1 MRSGLVLL
9 LVAGLGACTNYQ
21 PVEFD
26 GRGSWAEARAAATV
40 KAKLVAAAK
49 TAPERPIAAA
59 TNASGREG
67 RHLVLPGESLAELAN
82 RYDVPVATLAKA
94 NAMRPPFSVHAGQ
107 VLSIPATSSV
117 GGAAKVLPLP
127 TAPGKPPV
135 ATARKAPRASAS
147 ATSVIKVA
155 ELPATSVPPAAQ
167 PAMTAR
173 ELEAARR
180 AAAKS
185 PPPLSGEGFLW
196 PVKGEIATPF
206 GSRPN
211 GARNDGVNILAEAGT
226 PVQAAENGVV
236 VYAGD
241 EIPGYGKMLLISHA
255 NGIVSAYAHNRDLLV
270 NVGAVVK
277 RGQQVASVGSS
288 GGVGAPQLH
297 FELRA
302 GRKPLDPVAYLDSDE
317 TKLAST
323 R

>member
-1 MRSGLVLL
+1 MRGGLALL
-9 LVAGLGACTNYQ
+9 LLAGLGACTQYQ

-26 GRGSWAEARAAATV
+26 GRGTWAQARAVAAT

-49 TAPERPIAAA
+49 ATPERPIAAA
-59 TNASGREG
+59 TSASGREG
-67 RHLVLPGESLAELAN
+67 RHLVLPGESMAELAN
-82 RYDVPVATLAKA
+82 RYDVPVSTLAKA
-94 NAMRPPFSVHAGQ
+94 NAMRPPFTVHAGQ
-107 VLSIPATSSV
+107 VLSIPAASR
-117 GGAAKVLPLP
+117 GGVPKVLPLP
-127 TAPGKPPV
+127 TAPGKPNV
-135 ATARKAPRASAS
+135 AATRPKPGARASS
-147 ATSVIKVA
+147 AQAIKVA
-155 ELPATSVPPAAQ
+155 ELPAASVPAAAQ
-167 PAMTAR
+167 PAMTTG

-180 AAAKS
+180 AATKT

-196 PVKGEIATPF
+196 PVKGEIASAF
-206 GSRPN
+206 GSKPN
-211 GARNDGVNILAEAGT
+211 GARNDGVNILAAAGT

-270 NVGAVVK
+270 AVGTVVW
-277 RGQQVASVGSS
+277 RGQQVATVGNT

-302 GRKPLDPVAYLDSDE
+302 GRKPLDPVAYLDNDE